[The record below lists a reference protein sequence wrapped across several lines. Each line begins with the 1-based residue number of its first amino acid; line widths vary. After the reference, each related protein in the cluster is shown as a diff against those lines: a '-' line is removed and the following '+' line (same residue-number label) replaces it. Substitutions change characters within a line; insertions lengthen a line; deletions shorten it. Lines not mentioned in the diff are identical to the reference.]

1 MLLVECPGDSSVQRL
16 RRIGEADVGE
26 LKLSGHT
33 CPAGASGS
41 RCSNVEVDDGVVPGF
56 GARRIRRSRRCCRQ
70 RRRRRRPRGGEEMDR
85 RVLTPRQ
92 RGGFDSCAVV
102 GQGYAGDQESH
113 GLRSQPPPFCDAGV
127 EFPGL
132 VAEPD
137 AVDVEGAA
145 LEGAHGDVEGSRVP
159 VS

>member
-1 MLLVECPGDSSVQRL
+1 MTASYPDSVPVGSV
-16 RRIGEADVGE
+16 A
-26 LKLSGHT
+26 
-33 CPAGASGS
+33 PAVAAA
-41 RCSNVEVDDGVVPGF
+41 NVVV
-56 GARRIRRSRRCCRQ
+56 AAVR
-70 RRRRRRPRGGEEMDR
+70 RGGEEMDR

-113 GLRSQPPPFCDAGV
+113 GLRSQPSPFCDAVV

-132 VAEPD
+132 VAELD